1 MFAVP
6 FLYSLDSMLKTQCTT
21 NSLKVRP
28 FGVPVL
34 IECIEPEKT
43 IAMLQSN
50 HRNDSLVH
58 SHIAGLQFAF
68 FPFAHRN
75 AFFTHPQKMLIC
87 TKDSQKLFTVEIFL
101 PKRSEFH

>member
-43 IAMLQSN
+43 LLCFNQTIAMIHLSIHILQGCNS
-50 HRNDSLVH
+50 HSFL
-58 SHIAGLQFAF
+58 SHIAMRFSPTL
-68 FPFAHRN
+68 RR
-75 AFFTHPQKMLIC
+75 C
-87 TKDSQKLFTVEIFL
+87 
-101 PKRSEFH
+101 